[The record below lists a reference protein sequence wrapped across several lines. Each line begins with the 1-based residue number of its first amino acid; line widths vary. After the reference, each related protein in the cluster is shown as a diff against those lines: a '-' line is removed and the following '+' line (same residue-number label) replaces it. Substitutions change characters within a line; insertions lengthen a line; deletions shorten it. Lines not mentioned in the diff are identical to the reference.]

1 MSILIL
7 KSILLGILG
16 AIFGSF
22 ITMLTFR
29 LPKSKDIVFSRSM
42 CPACKQQLQVVD
54 LIPVLSFLV
63 FKGRCRQCQS
73 SIGIRY
79 VLSELV
85 CMALFLLGLL
95 FTDQLDVLKW
105 LVFVVIGLSLA
116 IIDFEELILPDS
128 LTALLG
134 TLGLGFAVFQN
145 LLAEHLIAGLI
156 GMGLFFLIRSV
167 GSVVF
172 KKEAMGI
179 GDIKLI
185 GALGCFWG
193 FSSILW
199 ISYLSFLIGG
209 VIALVFLVAKGKK
222 QAQVIPFGPAILIAA
237 CLVAFFIEPLM
248 VFFNQYFWQ
257 V

>member
-1 MSILIL
+1 MVFGLHLL
-7 KSILLGILG
+7 KNSHLLDFLYI
-16 AIFGSF
+16 
-22 ITMLTFR
+22 R
-29 LPKSKDIVFSRSM
+29 
-42 CPACKQQLQVVD
+42 QLKV
-54 LIPVLSFLV
+54 
-63 FKGRCRQCQS
+63 
-73 SIGIRY
+73 
-79 VLSELV
+79 
-85 CMALFLLGLL
+85 
-95 FTDQLDVLKW
+95 
-105 LVFVVIGLSLA
+105 
-116 IIDFEELILPDS
+116 
-128 LTALLG
+128 
-134 TLGLGFAVFQN
+134 
-145 LLAEHLIAGLI
+145 AGLI

-209 VIALVFLVAKGKK
+209 VIALVFLVVKGKK